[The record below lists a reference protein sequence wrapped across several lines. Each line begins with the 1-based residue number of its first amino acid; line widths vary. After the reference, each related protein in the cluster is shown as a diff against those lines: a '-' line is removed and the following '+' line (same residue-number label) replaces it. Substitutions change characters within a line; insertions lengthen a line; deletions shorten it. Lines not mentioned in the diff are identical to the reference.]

1 MTVTI
6 NEKYVAQLEKR
17 VLEQEQLITLLNEKI
32 SSMSSSEGSGSGGAS
47 FASVAATPRSSN
59 SRAVRRSEER
69 TSISLIGSRKSENV
83 QSVPALKYAQNF
95 VSRVDPA
102 TTAEVLTRHLLS
114 NVDGLSTVKCSK
126 IKSRHSSYASFHL
139 TIPAEQSHLVETAD
153 VWPEGSFMK
162 VFSGRLLAS
171 YVTECFDTN
180 PPAAGKPALQSK
192 PPASKTS
199 SSKAPSQRAVAVSS
213 PADKQRTAGSP
224 KPTSPKN
231 LRSKPVLKKV

>member
-47 FASVAATPRSSN
+47 FASVAATSRSSN

-69 TSISLIGSRKSENV
+69 TSISFIGSRKSENV
-83 QSVPALKYAQNF
+83 QSVPALKYAQYF

-102 TTAEVLTRHLLS
+102 TTAEVLTRDLLS
-114 NVDGLSTVKCSK
+114 NVEGLSTVKCSK
-126 IKSRHSSYASFHL
+126 IKSRHSGFHL

-192 PPASKTS
+192 PPASKPS